1 MATWR
6 DRKQPASFRGVP
18 FYVDADEL
26 SAGRRG
32 QVHEYPQR
40 DKPFVEDLGRKAR
53 KFTITAYVVG
63 NDYMDRRDALLKAV
77 EEAGSGTLVHPDFGS
92 LTVNVDPESDC
103 RFSHARD
110 QGGNYCAIQLSFVET
125 GELAFPSARVDTAA
139 KAWGQADILDEAAAD
154 DFSRGFVLD
163 GWPDFV
169 ADGALAD
176 LQDGI
181 AFAQRVLGGGFSSG
195 GLSGQLA
202 SLLHSPLSLAG
213 SVQSMFQGFGGGQ
226 GDAWALSNASAFQPS
241 RAVSAAT
248 PSRRREAD
256 NQAAVASLF
265 RRASLAQATR
275 AASVTRWPV
284 RDDAMTTRD
293 ALVGRY
299 RAEEDVTT
307 DDAVFRALTE
317 TRLATSRDIGER
329 AKPLPQLRAV
339 EPPGPVPALVLAYEL
354 YESTGREGD
363 IVTRNGIIHP
373 GFVPRKT
380 LLVPTR

>member
-6 DRKQPASFRGVP
+6 ERLQPASWRGVG
-18 FYVDADEL
+18 FMVDSDEL

-53 KFTITAYVVG
+53 KITFTAFVIG
-63 NDYMDRRDALLKAV
+63 PDYMDRRDQLLKAV
-77 EEAGSGTLVHPDFGS
+77 EEAGPGTLVHPQYGS
-92 LTVNVDPESDC
+92 LTVSLDPEADC
-103 RFSHARD
+103 RFSHTRD
-110 QGGNYCAIQLSFVET
+110 QGGMVTVQLAFVES
-125 GELAFPSARVDTAA
+125 GELAFPTARIDTAA
-139 KAWGQADILDEAAAD
+139 KAWGQADILDGAAAD

-181 AFAQRVLGGGFSSG
+181 AFAQRVLGGGFSTG
-195 GLSGQLA
+195 NLSGQLS

-213 SVQSMFQGFGGGQ
+213 RVQSLFQGFGGGQ

-241 RAVSAAT
+241 RAVSVAT

-256 NQAAVASLF
+256 NQAAIASLF

-275 AASVTRWPV
+275 AASVTSWPV
-284 RDDAMTTRD
+284 RDDALSTRD
-293 ALVGRY
+293 ALIGGY

-307 DDAVFRALTE
+307 DDTVFRALTE

-363 IVTRNGIIHP
+363 IVARNRIIHP
-373 GFVPRKT
+373 GFVPRRP